1 MNDVFAAPAKG
12 LPFLPTAWLSQ
23 LPEPAEAEADGDVEA
38 EEEDEEGLEA
48 PADDVDD
55 ADGAAGE
62 AVPEVD
68 EDAPAA
74 GLEAPVSGAFGL
86 VDCA

>member
-1 MNDVFAAPAKG
+1 MNDVFAAPARG

-23 LPEPAEAEADGDVEA
+23 LPDPAEADGDVEA
-38 EEEDEEGLEA
+38 VEEDEEGEEA
-48 PADDVDD
+48 PADGV
-55 ADGAAGE
+55 DGAAGE

-68 EDAPAA
+68 EAAPAA

-86 VDCA
+86 VACA